1 MSHNFYLKF
10 HSGFPYTCLRFFP
23 FEPLEGTLQITKSSF
38 VSPEMNRDCNVEHCE
53 EPWTSLLFCSQPSE
67 GYGTDCTGHW
77 NLVECWVFCGLGLLF
92 DGDTYGLAAVPAHNL
107 QYGIIFYL

>member
-38 VSPEMNRDCNVEHCE
+38 VSPEMNRDCDVEHCE
-53 EPWTSLLFCSQPSE
+53 EP
-67 GYGTDCTGHW
+67 
-77 NLVECWVFCGLGLLF
+77 
-92 DGDTYGLAAVPAHNL
+92 
-107 QYGIIFYL
+107 

>member
-38 VSPEMNRDCNVEHCE
+38 VSPEINRDCNGEHLR
-53 EPWTSLLFCSQPSE
+53 SLELPCYFVLSPVKAMVQIARGTETLKNAKCS
-67 GYGTDCTGHW
+67 
-77 NLVECWVFCGLGLLF
+77 VGLGS
-92 DGDTYGLAAVPAHNL
+92 
-107 QYGIIFYL
+107 YLMVTHMV